1 MEGYG
6 GMQTGRK
13 PFRPKKDYRL
23 FWMALPFALFI
34 MVFYYAQLFGW
45 IYAFTDYK
53 PAKGILGQTYVGFKY
68 FLKLFAPGS
77 LFPVAFRNTLIYG
90 VLNALASPVALIFAG
105 FLSEVKRPGARRAI
119 QTLSS
124 FPNFIS
130 WILVYSVA
138 FMFFSSEGQ
147 LTKLADSLGLTGGAK
162 NLLANAGAAYLFQTL
177 LGLWKTT
184 GWSAIIYLSAIAG
197 IDQELYDAA
206 DVDGASRYQKMYH
219 ITVKSVLPTFFILL
233 ILGIGGMMNAG
244 FEQFYVFYNPMV
256 ADRLEIL
263 ATYAYRIGLGH
274 GEIAFGTA
282 IGMTQ
287 SLISV
292 LLLVGGG
299 VLSKKISG
307 NSIL

>member
-1 MEGYG
+1 MDGERRIGFG
-6 GMQTGRK
+6 GK
-13 PFRPKKDYRL
+13 PRQPGKDYRL

-34 MVFYYAQLFGW
+34 VVFYYAQLFGW
-45 IYAFTDYK
+45 VYAFTDYK
-53 PAKGILGQTYVGFKY
+53 PSKGILDQTYVGFKY

-90 VLNALASPVALIFAG
+90 LLNALAAPVALVFAV
-105 FLSEVKRPGARRAI
+105 FLSEVPRPGVRRAI
-119 QTLSS
+119 QTMSS

-130 WILVYSVA
+130 WILVYSIA

-147 LTKLADSLGLTGGAK
+147 ITKLLDGLGFSGGAR
-162 NLLANAGAAYLFQTL
+162 NLMANADAAYLFQTL
-177 LGLWKTT
+177 LGIWKST

-206 DVDGASRYQKMYH
+206 DVDGANRYQKMYH

-233 ILGIGGMMNAG
+233 ILNIGGMMNAG

-263 ATYAYRIGLGH
+263 ATYAYRIGLGS

-292 LLLVGGG
+292 LLLAGGAWLG
-299 VLSKKISG
+299 RKISG